1 MIHKTRCFVCVVTND
16 RFVCYSAFY
25 SQFSSLYKHL
35 VLLVFLS
42 LFFLLS
48 FFFIRSS
55 FISFSFTLHHQYVAL
70 LLFFLFVSVFFFV
83 FVVIVTIS
91 YCVFISVQTNR
102 FNWCECVC
110 VWCARA
116 FYFTI
121 FLFSYFGSLKMK
133 NKTKWTIRK
142 DDQLHIITERFK
154 HATAFICTFKRC
166 AAIVVM
172 FFLPRTHSLQ
182 FILSVF
188 ILFVLISFHLQ
199 NACTYDR

>member
-55 FISFSFTLHHQYVAL
+55 FISFSFTLHHQYAVCY
-70 LLFFLFVSVFFFV
+70 FSFSSFRCFFFV

-110 VWCARA
+110 VVCVCVVCASVL
-116 FYFTI
+116 FYNFS
-121 FLFSYFGSLKMK
+121 LFSF
-133 NKTKWTIRK
+133 WI
-142 DDQLHIITERFK
+142 
-154 HATAFICTFKRC
+154 A
-166 AAIVVM
+166 
-172 FFLPRTHSLQ
+172 
-182 FILSVF
+182 
-188 ILFVLISFHLQ
+188 
-199 NACTYDR
+199 

>member
-55 FISFSFTLHHQYVAL
+55 FISFSFTLHHQYAVCYFSFSSFRWFFLCL
-70 LLFFLFVSVFFFV
+70 LLSLPFLIAFSFRFRRIDSIGVSV
-83 FVVIVTIS
+83 
-91 YCVFISVQTNR
+91 YE
-102 FNWCECVC
+102 WCT
-110 VWCARA
+110 RA

-121 FLFSYFGSLKMK
+121 FLFSHFGSLKMK

-142 DDQLHIITERFK
+142 DDQLHINTEKFK

-166 AAIVVM
+166 AAIVVTL
-172 FFLPRTHSLQ
+172 FLPRTHTLQ